1 MYCPFIKY
9 KYIFGIPKKG
19 AHETRLLDVALFDYV
34 LTILLSII
42 FSYFTTFPLV
52 LSTITWFI
60 IGIVLHAL
68 FGLNTSAVKYL
79 NLTC

>member
-19 AHETRLLDVALFDYV
+19 PHETRLLDVALFDYL

-42 FSYFTTFPLV
+42 FSYFTRFPLV
-52 LSTITWFI
+52 LSTIIWFI